1 MRKGAPRLPA
11 LPLAPPRIGPFR
23 REFWRSPLRGPWLS
37 SVLGSA
43 LLPLIVLCAVTG
55 FLSHIAYDP
64 ALGSNSPIGRG
75 RGLDLHLFSWPTSP
89 AWLFAAV
96 QGVHIVSGIA
106 AVPILLAKLWSV
118 IPKLFEHPPLRSLA
132 HALERA
138 SLALLVGGS
147 LFVFFTG
154 ILNIELYYPWKFSFV
169 PAHYYAAFIF
179 LAALALHVGLKLPV
193 MRRAFRST
201 GILRPLR
208 DDLAHTTPEPPDT
221 SDTVTIDPAPPT
233 MSRRALLGWI
243 GVASVGLAVT
253 TAGQVAGGPLRPLA
267 FLAPHG
273 RSLGNG
279 PNDFQVNK
287 TAASRGIKL
296 ADTGP
301 RWRLKLSGARDLR
314 LSRDHLLALPQHTE
328 SLPIACVEGWSTTQS
343 WTGVR
348 LRDLARLAGASDGH
362 ELFVE
367 SLQKGG
373 AFRTATLSTG
383 QVADARSLLA
393 LKVNG
398 ADLSHDHGYPAR
410 IIVPA
415 LPGVLCT
422 KWVSAMK
429 FTRT

>member
-1 MRKGAPRLPA
+1 MRARFGRHRTL
-11 LPLAPPRIGPFR
+11 LLAPPKIGPFR

-43 LLPLIVLCAVTG
+43 LLPLIVICAITG

-64 ALGSNSPIGRG
+64 ALGGNSPIGRG
-75 RGLDLHLFSWPTSP
+75 RGLDLHPFSWPTSP
-89 AWLFAAV
+89 AWLFVAV
-96 QGVHIVSGIA
+96 QGIHVVSGVA

-138 SLALLVGGS
+138 SLAFLVGGS

-154 ILNIELYYPWKFSFV
+154 ILNIQIYYPWKFSFV
-169 PAHYYAAFIF
+169 PAHYYASFIF

-193 MRRAFRST
+193 IRRAFGRM
-201 GILRPLR
+201 GVLRPLR
-208 DDLAHTTPEPPDT
+208 DDLAHTTPEPPDS
-221 SDTVTIDPAPPT
+221 SDTVAIDPASPT
-233 MSRRALLGWI
+233 ISRRALLGWV
-243 GVASVGLAVT
+243 GVASAGLAVT
-253 TAGQVAGGPLRPLA
+253 TAGQVVGGPLRRLA

-273 RSLGNG
+273 RSHGTG

-287 TAASRGIKL
+287 TAASRGIKP
-296 ADTGP
+296 ADTGSH
-301 RWRLKLSGARDLR
+301 WRLELSGTSEMR
-314 LSRDHLLALPQHTE
+314 LSRDDLLALPQHTE
-328 SLPIACVEGWSTTQS
+328 ILPIACVEGWSTTQR
-343 WTGVR
+343 WTGVQ
-348 LRDLARLAGASDGH
+348 LRDLARLAGADDAH

-373 AFRTATLSTG
+373 AFRSAALNAG

-393 LKVNG
+393 LQVNG
-398 ADLSHDHGYPAR
+398 AALSLDHGYPAR
-410 IIVPA
+410 VIVPA
-415 LPGVLCT
+415 LPGVHCT

-429 FTRT
+429 FIRA